1 MARTISRSPPV
12 PVPAASVATRQGLQ
26 RLATPQA
33 LSSARQRHG
42 SARQRVREMEIESQK
57 VDDMVGALRDRFAAH
72 GLPTPRPHAPPS
84 VGTLA
89 RTDTRLGICT
99 RAR

>member
-1 MARTISRSPPV
+1 
-12 PVPAASVATRQGLQ
+12 
-26 RLATPQA
+26 
-33 LSSARQRHG
+33 
-42 SARQRVREMEIESQK
+42 MEIESQK